1 MAIADSRGVIALPAP
16 RRDRRADLRAL
27 PPVAADPP
35 AAASPGPAA
44 PAPAEFDFAAAFDA
58 HGTVLLRFALA
69 ALRDR
74 GLAEDCVQ
82 EAFLRAWRSRD
93 RFDPSVG
100 SLRTWL
106 FAILRNVIADAIR
119 AIQRLPHLEGAERL
133 EEHPAL
139 VTDPWERLGLVEALE
154 SLSPE
159 HREVIEAVHVQ
170 GLDYAELAARTGVA
184 VGTLRSRAFYA
195 LRILRT
201 RLSEPRNPA

>member
-1 MAIADSRGVIALPAP
+1 MTIAEHRGGKALPAP
-16 RRDRRADLRAL
+16 RRQRRVDLRAVPPL
-27 PPVAADPP
+27 ADESPSSTAAPVA
-35 AAASPGPAA
+35 
-44 PAPAEFDFAAAFDA
+44 FDLAAAFDA

-93 RFDPSVG
+93 RFDPAVG

-133 EEHPAL
+133 EEQPAP
-139 VTDPWERLGLVEALE
+139 VADPWERLGLVEALE
-154 SLSPE
+154 TLSPE

-170 GLDYAELAARTGVA
+170 GIDYAELSTRTGVA

-195 LRILRT
+195 LRHLRAHLT
-201 RLSEPRNPA
+201 EPRNPE

>member
-1 MAIADSRGVIALPAP
+1 MAIAEHRGVIALPSP
-16 RRDRRADLRAL
+16 RRQRRVDLRAV
-27 PPVAADPP
+27 PPLADD
-35 AAASPGPAA
+35 SPSTAAA
-44 PAPAEFDFAAAFDA
+44 PAAFDLAGAFDA

-93 RFDPSVG
+93 RFDPEVG

-139 VTDPWERLGLVEALE
+139 VADPWERLGLAEAIE
-154 SLSPE
+154 TLSPE

-170 GLDYAELAARTGVA
+170 GLDYAELSARTGVA

-195 LRILRT
+195 LRQLRAHLT
-201 RLSEPRNPA
+201 EPRNPA